1 MIASVPVPV
10 PVSVSV
16 SVLLSASDR
25 EQQASR
31 AVPDGEH
38 EMKGYYDIVGD
49 GGSDVLGQVEAQQQN
64 LARSLSE
71 VRNVLAIGSGKGGVG
86 KSTMTMQL
94 ACALRAQG
102 CAVSILDAD
111 LNGPCQA
118 RLGGLGNEILMPGT
132 SGAQVPTTKSGI
144 GVVSM
149 GTLIPEPRPVEFESV
164 ATGSSH
170 TWRAT
175 KEFTILRELLAGM
188 DWGKLDYL
196 LVDLPPGV
204 ERIVQYAELL
214 GPAAVFVLVTIPS
227 DLAKGVVAR
236 SIEALKSTPNHI
248 LGYIENMDGYLCPD
262 CGSTKPLY
270 PGTSIKLELPRLGS
284 VPFDPELAAHC
295 DRGGSLAEV
304 SALPSWRLVQQIAE
318 EICERIARRT
328 PSAPSEETR

>member
-1 MIASVPVPV
+1 
-10 PVSVSV
+10 
-16 SVLLSASDR
+16 
-25 EQQASR
+25 
-31 AVPDGEH
+31 
-38 EMKGYYDIVGD
+38 MKGYYDIVGD
-49 GGSDVLGQVEAQQQN
+49 GGSDVLGQVEAQQRN

-118 RLGGLGNEILMPGT
+118 RLGGLGNDILLPGT
-132 SGAQVPTTKSGI
+132 SGARVPTTKSGI

-149 GTLIPEPRPVEFESV
+149 GSLIPEPRPVEFESV

-214 GPAAVFVLVTIPS
+214 GPAAFFVLVTIPS
-227 DLAKGVVAR
+227 DMANGVVAR
-236 SIEALKSTPNHI
+236 SVEALRPTPNHV
-248 LGYIENMDGYLCPD
+248 LGYIENMDGYFCPD
-262 CGSTKPLY
+262 CRSIKPLY
-270 PGTSIKLELPRLGS
+270 PGQSSIKLELPRLGS

-295 DRGGSLAEV
+295 DRGGSLADV
-304 SALPSWRLVQQIAE
+304 STLPSWHRVQQAAQ
-318 EICERIARRT
+318 EICERIALHT
-328 PSAPSEETR
+328 PSEVTR